1 MKSIGLVHGLAGLIL
16 VTALA
21 ACGGG
26 GPPGGG
32 GGSSSVVAAASGNFH
47 TLALTDEDTV
57 LAWGSNH
64 AGQLGTGG
72 TTGANTPVAVPGLAD
87 IVAVAA
93 GHSHSLALG
102 ADGTVYS
109 WGLGTDGQLGRVAE
123 SSTTPTAVALSAN
136 ITAIAASDSSS
147 FALDDE
153 GGLWAWGNNSRYNL
167 GDGTTANRS
176 TPAVVAGLP
185 AVASFAVGYSSVF
198 VLTEAEGVWAWG
210 LGQAGSLGTGNADIQ
225 STPVRVTALDDR
237 DVVQIAAGA
246 AHALA
251 LLEDGSLIGWGTN
264 QQGQLGQT
272 PGSPVTVLVPTAVPG
287 VSGVEF
293 LAAAPQSTA
302 VIIGGQPVTWGSNL
316 HGVLGVGLEAVMTG
330 TPSEVDLSGVVSLAT
345 GSGGSQ
351 SSMFAVHADG
361 TLSGWGWN
369 FYSQLGLGGSNSDRD
384 SPVAVPL
391 P

>member
-1 MKSIGLVHGLAGLIL
+1 MKSIRLAHGLVGLIL
-16 VTALA
+16 VAALA

-47 TLALTDEDTV
+47 TLALTDEGTV
-57 LAWGSNH
+57 LAWGSSH
-64 AGQLGTGG
+64 AGQLGTGS
-72 TTGANTPVAVPGLAD
+72 TTGANRPVPVPGLTD
-87 IVAVAA
+87 IVALAA

-109 WGLGTDGQLGRVAE
+109 WGLGTEGQLGRVAE
-123 SSTTPTAVALSAN
+123 SSTTPVAVPLSAN

-153 GGLWAWGNNSRYNL
+153 GGLWTWGNNSRYNL

-176 TPAVVAGLP
+176 TPAMVAGLP
-185 AVASFAVGYSSVF
+185 TVASFAVGYGSVF
-198 VLTEAEGVWAWG
+198 ALTEDEGVWAWG
-210 LGQAGSLGTGNADIQ
+210 LGSAGSLGTGNADDQPNPI
-225 STPVRVTALDDR
+225 RITALDDR
-237 DVVQIAAGA
+237 DVVRIAAGS

-251 LLEDGSLIGWGTN
+251 LLGDGSLIGWGTN

-272 PGSPVTVLVPTAVPG
+272 PNNPVTVLVPAAIPG

-302 VIIGGQPVTWGSNL
+302 VIIGGQPVTWGSNM
-316 HGVLGVGLEAVMTG
+316 HGVLGAGLDAAMTG
-330 TPSEVDLSGVVSLAT
+330 TPSEVDLSDVISLAT

-369 FYSQLGLGGSNSDRD
+369 FYNQLGLGGSNSDRD
-384 SPVAVPL
+384 TPVAVDL